1 MAAKSTSEGAEGSSH
16 GDASR
21 EQSLG
26 PSLGKRSRAE
36 TDKLDQVGCPTF
48 RWTDLEDA
56 REEVKALK
64 IDLEE
69 SKAKASKAE
78 QEAER
83 MKAQIDEMATQI
95 MDKQLRINEAA
106 AVLRQICQPDD
117 SAVQMFEAAATQC
130 GDKGGD
136 GDATEDDGND
146 AKLVVVPGTVV
157 SVEEAA
163 QQQGS
168 ETEEDSEHEV
178 FVISDDDSL
187 PKICDCRDR
196 KSVTVVTENWRR
208 EQASKIGGES
218 KRRKLE
224 ERASKP
230 QPTTAPTIVALA
242 SKTTTVSPI
251 LYPLLRRKLEER
263 ASKPQ
268 PTTAPTIVALAPL
281 GTKGTTYG
289 RV

>member
-1 MAAKSTSEGAEGSSH
+1 MMAAKSTSEGAEGSSH

-136 GDATEDDGND
+136 SDATEDDGND

-168 ETEEDSEHEV
+168 ETEEDS
-178 FVISDDDSL
+178 
-187 PKICDCRDR
+187 
-196 KSVTVVTENWRR
+196 
-208 EQASKIGGES
+208 
-218 KRRKLE
+218 
-224 ERASKP
+224 
-230 QPTTAPTIVALA
+230 
-242 SKTTTVSPI
+242 
-251 LYPLLRRKLEER
+251 
-263 ASKPQ
+263 
-268 PTTAPTIVALAPL
+268 
-281 GTKGTTYG
+281 
-289 RV
+289 

>member
-1 MAAKSTSEGAEGSSH
+1 MAARSTSEGAEGTSH

-83 MKAQIDEMATQI
+83 KKAQIDEMATQI
-95 MDKQLRINEAA
+95 MELKLRVTHLEAA

-117 SAVQMFEAAATQC
+117 GAVQMVKAAATQC
-130 GDKGGD
+130 GDEGAD

-146 AKLVVVPGTVV
+146 SPSERARPQGRAPLLVVSGTVV
-157 SVEEAA
+157 SVGEAA
-163 QQQGS
+163 QQQRS
-168 ETEEDSEHEV
+168 ETEEDSEHEDEV
-178 FVISDDDSL
+178 VVISDDDSL
-187 PKICDCRDR
+187 HAPSEEGNDI
-196 KSVTVVTENWRR
+196 RR
-208 EQASKIGGES
+208 EL
-218 KRRKLE
+218 RRKFQ
-224 ERASKP
+224 ERATKP
-230 QPTTAPTIVALA
+230 QPTTAPTIVTLA
-242 SKTTTVSPI
+242 TLGTNTCSKSGDKGHNIRRWSKTNG
-251 LYPLLRRKLEER
+251 
-263 ASKPQ
+263 A
-268 PTTAPTIVALAPL
+268 
-281 GTKGTTYG
+281 
-289 RV
+289 